1 MMDPKAKDLSFMHI
15 NIRGLRQNFEE
26 LIFTLNEKNIDI
38 ASINETFLR
47 RKHKLTNPGYQLIK
61 KDDSTGQGWGERSYL
76 LKMIYHKCKYLNWI
90 ICSYYSSRGI
100 VYKQLFE
107 KLGNKSN
114 DLLIKGTSMLNL
126 I

>member
-1 MMDPKAKDLSFMHI
+1 MNS
-15 NIRGLRQNFEE
+15 NIWGDFQNFEE
-26 LIFTLNEKNIDI
+26 LIFTLNEKNIDT

-47 RKHKLTNPGYQLIK
+47 RKHKITNPGYQLIK
-61 KDDSTGQGWGERSYL
+61 KDDSTGQGWGEQSYL
-76 LKMIYHKCKYLNWI
+76 LKMTCHRCKYLNWI
-90 ICSYYSSRGI
+90 ICSNYSSRGI

-107 KLGNKSN
+107 KLGKKSN